1 MINLPRCY
9 TYLIEL
15 YYKNGLEYKLTDHKL
30 ANLTIIFAICCM
42 KNDVEP
48 FEIRLQED
56 GRLVNNLMPYAY
68 VVGDIFNGKVKEDG
82 NLIPVDCPEYKSLP
96 RYESYCTEVPLT
108 KEEKELLEKIFYK
121 YGNYHG
127 PALGFMLKQL
137 AKEFHYSK
145 NNGFYVL
152 DSESVRKYFASSKP
166 FKPDYKSYTENYSS
180 GIMDYLLTEKE
191 DIKTF
196 INSTFLDK
204 ELYKKEFDKYKVLG
218 AIYSNLFGST
228 YSTNEII
235 GKLTNL
241 GISNF
246 KIENCFIE
254 NNDSKYVDDDFLS
267 ITRDLDDFLSKVKA
281 IRRKKK

>member
-15 YYKNGLEYKLTDHKL
+15 YYKNGLEYKLTDLKL
-30 ANLTIIFAICCM
+30 ANLSIIFALCCM
-42 KNDVEP
+42 KNEVEP
-48 FEIRLQED
+48 FEIRLCED
-56 GRLVNNLMPYAY
+56 RLVNNLMPFAY
-68 VVGDIFNGKVKEDG
+68 VVGDIFDGKVKEDG

-127 PALGFMLKQL
+127 PALSFMLKQL
-137 AKEFHYSK
+137 AKEFEYSN
-145 NNGFYVL
+145 NNGHIVL
-152 DSESVRKYFASSKP
+152 NSESVRNYFASSKP

-218 AIYSNLFGST
+218 VIYSNLFGGT
-228 YSTNEII
+228 YSANEII
-235 GKLTNL
+235 AKLTNL
-241 GISNF
+241 GISDYN
-246 KIENCFIE
+246 IEKCFIE
-254 NNDSKYVDDDFLS
+254 NNDSKYVDSDVLS
-267 ITRDLDDFLSKVKA
+267 VTRNLDDFLNSKKIVK
-281 IRRKKK
+281 